1 VIATLVFFVLPIVL
15 LCIGLPIYLIL
26 LISSLA
32 AIMFVVDVPL
42 TTMQTN
48 MFGGLDSF
56 PLLAIP
62 FFILAG
68 EIMGQGG
75 IARRVIVWVTALT
88 GSARGSLP
96 ITAIASSELFG
107 AMSHTAV
114 GTVAAVGRLVYPAL
128 RKGGYNDRFTVSL
141 IASSGAIAVVIPPSI
156 AMILYSMS
164 AQQSAVA
171 LFTAGIVPS
180 LLIGLVDAIYV
191 VFYSRRGNVAV
202 GEKASWPVIRAA
214 TKDASWALGTP
225 IVIFGGIYGGIFTP
239 TEAAGVAAI
248 YSIVV
253 TMFIYRDI
261 GWSELWRITLSSVFL
276 ISQILIIVA
285 SASIY
290 SWLLTTSGIP
300 QHIVAGM
307 EGLNLHPWQTLL
319 IVNLG
324 LLLVGSFLEPP
335 AAIMI
340 LTPLL
345 LPLVQAAGVHPVHF
359 GIIMA
364 VNLSIGMYTPPFGLN
379 LFASQAIFKQPLATI
394 YRGVVPFVLINFAT
408 LMLISYVPWF
418 SMALV
423 RWAGQ

>member
-1 VIATLVFFVLPIVL
+1 MLATFVFFILPVIL
-15 LCIGLPIYLIL
+15 LVIGFPIYLNL
-26 LISSLA
+26 LITSLIA
-32 AIMFVVDVPL
+32 VLFVSDVPL
-42 TTMQTN
+42 TTIQTN
-48 MFGGLDSF
+48 MFGSLDSF

-75 IARRVIVWVTALT
+75 IAKRVIIWVAALT

-96 ITAIASSELFG
+96 MTTIVSSELFG

-128 RKGGYNDRFTVSL
+128 RGGGYGDRFTVSL

-156 AMILYSMS
+156 AMILYGMS

-171 LFTAGIVPS
+171 LFTAGVLPS
-180 LLIGLVDAIYV
+180 LLIGLVDSIYV
-191 VFYSRRGNVAV
+191 VFYSRSRNVRV
-202 GEKASWPVIRAA
+202 GEPASWPKIWLA
-214 TKDASWALGTP
+214 TKEASWALGTP
-225 IVIFGGIYGGIFTP
+225 FAVFGGIYGGVFTP
-239 TEAAGVAAI
+239 TEAAGVAAV

-261 GWSELWRITLSSVFL
+261 GWRELWQITLRAVFL
-276 ISQILIIVA
+276 ISQILIIVTA
-285 SASIY
+285 AGIY

-300 QHIVAGM
+300 QTIVSGM
-307 EGLNLHPWQTLL
+307 NSLALSPWQTLL
-319 IVNLG
+319 IVNIG

-345 LPLVQAAGVHPVHF
+345 LPVVEAAGVHPIHF

-379 LFASQAIFKQPLATI
+379 LFASQAIFNQPLATI
-394 YRGVVPFVLINFAT
+394 YRGVLPFVLINFAT
-408 LMLISYVPWF
+408 LLLISYVP
-418 SMALV
+418 ALSLGLLEWG
-423 RWAGQ
+423 R

>member
-1 VIATLVFFVLPIVL
+1 VLASFIFFVLPVLL
-15 LCIGLPIYLIL
+15 LCIGFPIYLIL
-26 LISSLA
+26 LLTSLVA
-32 AIMFVVDVPL
+32 VIFVADVPL
-42 TTMQTN
+42 TTLQTN
-48 MFGGLDSF
+48 MFGSLDNF

-75 IARRVIVWVTALT
+75 IAKRVIIWVTALAGAT
-88 GSARGSLP
+88 RGSLP
-96 ITAIASSELFG
+96 VTTIVSSELFG

-128 RKGGYNDRFTVSL
+128 RAGGYDDRFTVSL

-164 AQQSAVA
+164 AQQSAIA
-171 LFTAGIVPS
+171 LFTAGILPS
-180 LLIGLVDAIYV
+180 LLIGAVDVVYV
-191 VFYSRRGNVAV
+191 IFYSRSRRVAT
-202 GEKASWPVIRAA
+202 GEPTSWPKIWAA
-214 TKDASWALGTP
+214 TREASWALGTP
-225 IVIFGGIYGGIFTP
+225 LVIFGGIYGGVFTP
-239 TEAAGVAAI
+239 TEAAGIAAI

-261 GWSELWRITLSSVFL
+261 GWRELWRITLSSVFL
-276 ISQILIIVA
+276 ISQILIVVTA
-285 SASIY
+285 AGIY

-300 QHIVAGM
+300 QNIVAAM
-307 EGLNLHPWQTLL
+307 IGLDLAPWQTLL
-319 IVNLG
+319 LVNAG

-345 LPLVQAAGVHPVHF
+345 LPVVTAAGVNAIHF

-379 LFASQAIFKQPLATI
+379 LFASQAIFNQPLATI

-418 SMALV
+418 SLGLLGV
-423 RWAGQ
+423 GK

>member
-1 VIATLVFFVLPIVL
+1 VTATFVFFILPVIL
-15 LCIGLPIYLIL
+15 LCIGIPIYLIL
-26 LISSLA
+26 LIASLA

-48 MFGGLDSF
+48 MFGGLDNF

-75 IARRVIVWVTALT
+75 IAKRVIVWVTALT

-128 RKGGYNDRFTVSL
+128 RDGGYGDRFTVSL

-180 LLIGLVDAIYV
+180 LFIGLVDAVYV
-191 VFYSRRGNVAV
+191 VLYSQRRNVAV
-202 GEKASWPVIRAA
+202 GAKASWPKIRAA

-225 IVIFGGIYGGIFTP
+225 VVIFGGIYGGIFTP

-248 YSIVV
+248 YSILV

-261 GWSELWRITLSSVFL
+261 GWYELWHITLSSVFL
-276 ISQILIIVA
+276 ISQILIIVTA
-285 SASIY
+285 AGIY

-300 QHIVAGM
+300 HNLVAGM
-307 EGLNLHPWQTLL
+307 EGLHLHPWQTLL
-319 IVNLG
+319 IVNIA

-345 LPLVQAAGVHPVHF
+345 LPLVQAAGVHPIHF

-379 LFASQAIFKQPLATI
+379 LFASQAIFAQPLGSI
-394 YRGVVPFVLINFAT
+394 YRGVVPFVLINFLA
-408 LMLISYVPWF
+408 LMVISYFPVL
-418 SMALV
+418 SMGLLGLG
-423 RWAGQ
+423 W

>member
-1 VIATLVFFVLPIVL
+1 VLAIFIFFVLPVL
-15 LCIGLPIYLIL
+15 LLGIGFPIYLIL
-26 LISSLA
+26 LLSSLVA
-32 AIMFVVDVPL
+32 VVFVADVPL
-42 TTMQTN
+42 TTLQTN
-48 MFGGLDSF
+48 MFGSLDNF

-75 IARRVIVWVTALT
+75 IAKRVIVWVTALA
-88 GSARGSLP
+88 GSTRGSLP
-96 ITAIASSELFG
+96 ITTIASSELFG

-128 RKGGYNDRFTVSL
+128 RAGGYDDRFTVSL

-156 AMILYSMS
+156 AMILYAMS
-164 AQQSAVA
+164 AQQSAIA
-171 LFTAGIVPS
+171 LFTAGILPS
-180 LLIGLVDAIYV
+180 LLIGLVDVVYV
-191 VFYSRRGNVAV
+191 VLYSRARRVAT
-202 GEKASWPVIRAA
+202 GQKTSWPKIRAA
-214 TKDASWALGTP
+214 TREASWALGTP
-225 IVIFGGIYGGIFTP
+225 VVIFGGIYGGVFTP
-239 TEAAGVAAI
+239 TEAAGIAAI

-261 GWSELWRITLSSVFL
+261 GWRELWRITLSSVFL
-276 ISQILIIVA
+276 ISQILIVVTA
-285 SASIY
+285 AGIY

-300 QHIVAGM
+300 QHIVTSMIA
-307 EGLNLHPWQTLL
+307 LDLAPWQTLL
-319 IVNLG
+319 FVNLG

-345 LPLVQAAGVHPVHF
+345 LPVVVAAGVNPIHF

-379 LFASQAIFKQPLATI
+379 LFASQAIFEQPLATI

-408 LMLISYVPWF
+408 LLLISYVPWL
-418 SMALV
+418 SLALLG
-423 RWAGQ
+423 AGK

>member
-1 VIATLVFFVLPIVL
+1 VLAIFVYFILPVIL
-15 LCIGLPIYLIL
+15 LCIGVPIYLIL
-26 LISSLA
+26 LVTSLV
-32 AIMFVVDVPL
+32 AILFVADVPL
-42 TTMQTN
+42 TAMQTY
-48 MFGGLDSF
+48 MFGGLDNF

-75 IARRVIVWVTALT
+75 IARRVIVWVTALA
-88 GSARGSLP
+88 GRSRGSLP
-96 ITAIASSELFG
+96 ITTIASSELFG

-128 RKGGYNDRFTVSL
+128 RGGGYSDRFTVSL

-164 AQQSAVA
+164 AQQSAID
-171 LFTAGIVPS
+171 LFTAGILPS
-180 LLIGLVDAIYV
+180 LLIGLVDCVYV
-191 VFYSRRGNVAV
+191 VLYSRSRNFAVV
-202 GEKASWPVIRAA
+202 GEKASWPKIWQA
-214 TKDASWALGTP
+214 TKDAGWALGTP
-225 IVIFGGIYGGIFTP
+225 VVIFGGIYGGIFTP
-239 TEAAGVAAI
+239 TEAAGVAAV

-261 GWSELWRITLSSVFL
+261 GWRELWEITLSSVFL
-276 ISQILIIVA
+276 ISQILIIVTA
-285 SASIY
+285 AGIY

-300 QHIVAGM
+300 QSIVSTM
-307 EGLNLHPWQTLL
+307 NGLHLAPWQTLL
-319 IVNLG
+319 LVNLG

-345 LPLVQAAGVHPVHF
+345 LPVVQAAGVDPIHF

-379 LFASQAIFKQPLATI
+379 LFASQAIFKQPLASI
-394 YRGVVPFVLINFAT
+394 YRGVIPFVLINFIT
-408 LMLISYVPWF
+408 LLVISYVPPI
-418 SMALV
+418 SLILI
-423 RWAGQ
+423 GSGH

>member
-1 VIATLVFFVLPIVL
+1 VLASFIFFVLPVLL
-15 LCIGLPIYLIL
+15 LCIGFPIYLIL
-26 LISSLA
+26 LLTSLVA
-32 AIMFVVDVPL
+32 VIFVADVPL
-42 TTMQTN
+42 TTLQTN
-48 MFGGLDSF
+48 MFGSLDNF

-75 IARRVIVWVTALT
+75 IAKRVIIWVTALAGAT
-88 GSARGSLP
+88 RGSLP
-96 ITAIASSELFG
+96 VTTIVSSELFG

-128 RKGGYNDRFTVSL
+128 RAGGYDDRFTVSL

-164 AQQSAVA
+164 AQQSAIA
-171 LFTAGIVPS
+171 LFTAGILPS
-180 LLIGLVDAIYV
+180 LLIGAVGVVYV
-191 VFYSRRGNVAV
+191 VLHSRSRRVAT
-202 GEKASWPVIRAA
+202 GEPTSWTKIRAA
-214 TKDASWALGTP
+214 TREAGWALGTP
-225 IVIFGGIYGGIFTP
+225 LVIFGGIYGGIFTP
-239 TEAAGVAAI
+239 TEAAGIAAI

-261 GWSELWRITLSSVFL
+261 GWRELWRITLSSVFL
-276 ISQILIIVA
+276 ISQILIVVTA
-285 SASIY
+285 AGIY

-300 QHIVAGM
+300 QNIVTAM
-307 EGLNLHPWQTLL
+307 IGLDLAPWQTLL
-319 IVNLG
+319 LVNAG

-345 LPLVQAAGVHPVHF
+345 LPVVTAAGVNPVHF

-379 LFASQAIFKQPLATI
+379 LFASQAIFNQPLATI
-394 YRGVVPFVLINFAT
+394 YRGVVPFVLLNFAT

-418 SMALV
+418 SLALL
-423 RWAGQ
+423 GLGK

>member
-1 VIATLVFFVLPIVL
+1 MLPVLL
-15 LCIGLPIYLIL
+15 LCIGFPIYLIL
-26 LISSLA
+26 LLTSLVA
-32 AIMFVVDVPL
+32 VVFVADVPL
-42 TTMQTN
+42 TTLQTN
-48 MFGGLDSF
+48 MFGSLDNF

-75 IARRVIVWVTALT
+75 IAKRVIVWVTALA
-88 GSARGSLP
+88 GSTRGSLP
-96 ITAIASSELFG
+96 ITTIASSELFG

-128 RKGGYNDRFTVSL
+128 RAGGYDDRFTVSL

-164 AQQSAVA
+164 AQQSAIA

-180 LLIGLVDAIYV
+180 LLIGLVDVVYV
-191 VFYSRRGNVAV
+191 VFYSRSRQVAA
-202 GEKASWPVIRAA
+202 GAKTSWPKIRAA
-214 TKDASWALGTP
+214 TRDASWALGTP
-225 IVIFGGIYGGIFTP
+225 FVIFGGIYGGVFTP
-239 TEAAGVAAI
+239 TEAAGIAAI

-261 GWSELWRITLSSVFL
+261 GWRELWRITLASVFL
-276 ISQILIIVA
+276 ISQILIVVTA
-285 SASIY
+285 AGIY

-300 QHIVAGM
+300 QHIVTSMIAL
-307 EGLNLHPWQTLL
+307 ELAPWQTLL
-319 IVNLG
+319 LVNLG

-345 LPLVQAAGVHPVHF
+345 LPVVVAAGVNPIHF

-379 LFASQAIFKQPLATI
+379 LFASQAIFNQPLAMI

-408 LMLISYVPWF
+408 LLVISYVPWF
-418 SMALV
+418 SLGLLAL
-423 RWAGQ
+423 GK

>member
-1 VIATLVFFVLPIVL
+1 MTAVIVFFVLPAVL
-15 LCIGLPIYLIL
+15 LCVGLPIYLIL

-42 TTMQTN
+42 AIVQTN

-56 PLLAIP
+56 PLLAVP

-75 IARRVIVWVTALT
+75 IAKRVIVWVTALT

-171 LFTAGIVPS
+171 LFTAGIIPS
-180 LLIGLVDAIYV
+180 LLVGLVDSLYV
-191 VFYSRRGNVAV
+191 ILYSRGNVAV
-202 GEKASWPVIRAA
+202 GQKASWPAIRAA

-248 YSIVV
+248 YSIIV

-261 GWSELWRITLSSVFL
+261 GWVELWRITLSAVFL
-276 ISQILIIVA
+276 ISQILIIVTA
-285 SASIY
+285 AGIY

-300 QHIVAGM
+300 QQIVAQM
-307 EGLNLHPWQTLL
+307 EALHLHPWETLL

-394 YRGVVPFVLINFAT
+394 YRGVLPFVLINFAT
-408 LMLISYVPWF
+408 LMVITYVPAI
-418 SMALV
+418 SLGLV
-423 RWAGQ
+423 RPG

>member
-1 VIATLVFFVLPIVL
+1 MTAVLVYFVLPIVL
-15 LCIGLPIYLIL
+15 LCVGLPIYLIL
-26 LISSLA
+26 LIASLA

-42 TTMQTN
+42 ATIQTN
-48 MFGGLDSF
+48 MFGGLDNF
-56 PLLAIP
+56 PLLAVP

-88 GSARGSLP
+88 GRARGSLP

-128 RKGGYNDRFTVSL
+128 RKGGYSDRFTVSL

-171 LFTAGIVPS
+171 LFTAGIIPS

-191 VFYSRRGNVAV
+191 VIYSRGNVAV
-202 GEKASWPVIRAA
+202 GRKASWPEIRAA

-248 YSIVV
+248 YSVVV

-261 GWSELWRITLSSVFL
+261 GWSELWHITLSAVFL
-276 ISQILIIVA
+276 ISQILIIVTA
-285 SASIY
+285 AGIY

-300 QHIVAGM
+300 QHIVSGM
-307 EGLNLHPWQTLL
+307 EGLHLHAWEILL

-345 LPLVQAAGVHPVHF
+345 LPLVQSAGVHPVHF

-379 LFASQAIFKQPLATI
+379 LFASQAIFKQPLSTI
-394 YRGVVPFVLINFAT
+394 YRGVIPFVLINFAT
-408 LMLISYVPWF
+408 LMLISYVPWL

-423 RWAGQ
+423 KWAGQ

>member
-1 VIATLVFFVLPIVL
+1 VLATFIFFVLPVLL
-15 LCIGLPIYLIL
+15 LCIGFPIYLIL
-26 LISSLA
+26 LLTSLVA
-32 AIMFVVDVPL
+32 VIFVADVPL
-42 TTMQTN
+42 TTLQTN
-48 MFGGLDSF
+48 MFGSLDNF

-75 IARRVIVWVTALT
+75 IAKRVIVWVTALAGAT
-88 GSARGSLP
+88 RGSLP
-96 ITAIASSELFG
+96 VTTIVSSELFG

-128 RKGGYNDRFTVSL
+128 RAGGYDDRFTVSL

-164 AQQSAVA
+164 AQQSAIA
-171 LFTAGIVPS
+171 LFTAGILPS
-180 LLIGLVDAIYV
+180 FLIGAVDVVYV
-191 VFYSRRGNVAV
+191 VLYSRSRLVAT
-202 GEKASWPVIRAA
+202 GEPASWAKIKAA
-214 TKDASWALGTP
+214 TREAGWALGTP
-225 IVIFGGIYGGIFTP
+225 LVIFGGIYGGVFTP
-239 TEAAGVAAI
+239 TEAAGIAAI

-261 GWSELWRITLSSVFL
+261 GWRELWRITLSSVFL
-276 ISQILIIVA
+276 ISQILIVVTA
-285 SASIY
+285 AGIY

-300 QHIVAGM
+300 QHIVTSMIA
-307 EGLNLHPWQTLL
+307 LDLPPWQTLL
-319 IVNLG
+319 LVNAG

-345 LPLVQAAGVHPVHF
+345 LPVVTAAGVNAVHF

-379 LFASQAIFKQPLATI
+379 LFASQAIFNQPLATI

-418 SMALV
+418 SLALLGV
-423 RWAGQ
+423 GK

>member
-1 VIATLVFFVLPIVL
+1 VTAALVFFVLPIVL
-15 LCIGLPIYLIL
+15 LCLGLPIYLIL
-26 LISSLA
+26 LISSLVA
-32 AIMFVVDVPL
+32 LTFVVDAPL
-42 TTMQTN
+42 ATIQTN

-56 PLLAIP
+56 PLLAVP
-62 FFILAG
+62 FFIFAG

-75 IARRVIVWVTALT
+75 IAKRVIVWVTALT

-114 GTVAAVGRLVYPAL
+114 GTVAAVGRLVFPAL
-128 RKGGYNDRFTVSL
+128 RNGGYSERFTVSL

-171 LFTAGIVPS
+171 LFTAGIIPS

-191 VFYSRRGNVAV
+191 VLYSRRGNVAV
-202 GEKASWPVIRAA
+202 GATASWATIWAA

-225 IVIFGGIYGGIFTP
+225 VVIFGGIYGGVFTP

-248 YSIVV
+248 YSVLV
-253 TMFIYRDI
+253 TMFVYRDI
-261 GWSELWRITLSSVFL
+261 GWYELWHITLSSVFL
-276 ISQILIIVA
+276 ISQILIIVTA
-285 SASIY
+285 AGIY

-307 EGLNLHPWQTLL
+307 EALHLHAWQTLL

-345 LPLVQAAGVHPVHF
+345 LPLVQAVGVHPVHF

-379 LFASQAIFKQPLATI
+379 LFASQAIFKQPLARI

-408 LMLISYVPWF
+408 LLLISYVPWF

-423 RWAGQ
+423 NWAGQ